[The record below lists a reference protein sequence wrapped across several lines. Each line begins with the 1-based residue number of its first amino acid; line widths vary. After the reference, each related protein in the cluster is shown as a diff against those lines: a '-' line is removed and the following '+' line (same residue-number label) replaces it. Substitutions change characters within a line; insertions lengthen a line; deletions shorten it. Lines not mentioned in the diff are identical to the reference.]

1 MLANKVQA
9 AAKIVS
15 AASSGNVY
23 IFHGSQ
29 GTGANRIKA
38 WPWSSATGF
47 GTAFADPTT
56 AGAEPRDPI
65 LTPQGD
71 AVITGR
77 NGGQAWQFSTTGWG
91 AKYVDYID
99 TGSNGMAIHPSGN
112 VIINAKGANP
122 FIKAQPWS
130 SVTGFGVEYA
140 TPSPILPGVTRSCD
154 ISPQGNAVVVTWST
168 ASGNPYFHIYPW
180 SNSTG
185 FGAKYADPAT
195 GLGVSDSN
203 SAKFSPAGDVILFG
217 TSSSPGLHAYPFS
230 ASTGIGVKYANPA
243 VVPSNAISSV
253 TWHPSGNAVAAA
265 GSNTPQVHA
274 YAWSAAGFG
283 TKFANPTTFPPSAGQ
298 GIGCAFAPDGQAI
311 AIGLSTSPYIAAW
324 GWSESGFGALY
335 SNPSVL
341 PVAIPM
347 TGRAV
352 AFGTI
357 PTNPIRTDVNYSS
370 VSLLLHMNGTNGS
383 TTFTDNSANAFTVT
397 PNGNTQ
403 ISTAQSK
410 FGGASGLFDGN
421 GDYLTVPISSGLQ
434 FASSNFTIETWI
446 RLSSYPSGGSLGTI
460 FSSFVDGNNTGI
472 RFLIFDSGRFQ
483 LASGATGSITS
494 GVSNILVLNQWMHVA
509 ASVSGSTARVF
520 LDGVK
525 VGESTNWSCTNSTE
539 SVAYVGTTNGSAWFV
554 NGYMDDLR
562 ITKGVARY
570 TVLNFTAPVY
580 PYPDA

>member
-56 AGAEPRDPI
+56 SGAEPANPV
-65 LTPQGD
+65 LTPVGD
-71 AVITGR
+71 AVITSR
-77 NGGQAWQFSTTGWG
+77 SGGQAWQFSTAGWG
-91 AKYVDYID
+91 AKYIDYFDI
-99 TGSNGMAIHPSGN
+99 SQNALAIHPSGH
-112 VIINAKGANP
+112 VIISAKGANP
-122 FIKAQPWS
+122 FIKAQRWS
-130 SVTGFGVEYA
+130 SVTGFGLEYA
-140 TPSPILPGVTRSCD
+140 TPSPILPGATRGCD
-154 ISPQGNAVVVTWST
+154 ISPQGDAVVVTWST

-243 VVPSNAISSV
+243 VVPSNAINSV

-265 GSNTPQVHA
+265 GNNTPQVHA

-283 TKFANPTTFPPSAGQ
+283 TKFANPTTFPAGAGQ

-341 PVAIPM
+341 PVAIPL
-347 TGRAV
+347 TGRPV

-357 PTNPIRTDVNYSS
+357 PTNPIPTDANYSS

-383 TTFTDNSANAFTVT
+383 TTFTDNSANVFTVT

-410 FGGASGLFDGN
+410 FGGASGLFDGT
-421 GDYLTVPISSGLQ
+421 GDYLAVAHNSVLSLESG
-434 FASSNFTIETWI
+434 NFTIEAWI
-446 RLSSYPSGGSLGTI
+446 YRNTSGAIQNIVNKRVSAPASGYVWRINANNTLQFFFTGGSSVTSTATIGTGAWTHI
-460 FSSFVDGNNTGI
+460 AVTRDANTVRQFI
-472 RFLIFDSGRFQ
+472 N
-483 LASGATGSITS
+483 GA
-494 GVSNILVLNQWMHVA
+494 VA
-509 ASVSGSTARVF
+509 APAATFSNGTANTQELRISADELTSDAF
-520 LDGVK
+520 DG
-525 VGESTNWSCTNSTE
+525 
-539 SVAYVGTTNGSAWFV
+539 YI
-554 NGYMDDLR
+554 DDLR
-562 ITKGVARY
+562 ITKGVSRY
-570 TVLNFTAPVY
+570 PNFSFTAPVY